1 VVSLS
6 TRSDGD
12 AAKQAAARRIDEARD
27 QTVSLSQRIHG
38 SPEVGYEEEQAAAW
52 LCEALAQV
60 DFDVETQFC
69 GLPTAFRARFG
80 SGPLNVALLAEYD
93 ALPNIGHA
101 CGHNMIAGASF
112 GAATA
117 LAAMADDLGLTVT
130 VLGTPAEETLSRGG
144 KIVMLERGG
153 FDGIHAAMMVH
164 PTPFEVVAPP
174 TLAALAMHIDAR
186 GRPAHASAA
195 PEQGRNAADALTVA
209 QVALGLLRQHMTTDA
224 RISGFVSSAGEAAN
238 IIPAS
243 ASAEYVLRAASLS
256 GLVPLRERVEDCFR
270 AGGIATGCEVTV
282 TGGERPYAEL
292 VSDPVLADLYR
303 ANALAAGRVFTDP
316 SVVGRFM
323 PSTDVGNVSQV
334 IPTIHPYLGL
344 DSWPV
349 VNHQAEF
356 AAACATPA
364 ADDLTVLG
372 ARLLASVAIDMAT
385 SPALRQRL
393 LQPRTDPRP
402 NGPKASPAA
411 NGER

>member
-1 VVSLS
+1 VVNLS
-6 TRSDGD
+6 TRSEVD
-12 AAKQAAARRIDEARD
+12 AAKEEAAGRIEEARD
-27 QTVSLSQRIHG
+27 QMLSLSRRIHG

-52 LCEALAQV
+52 LCEELA
-60 DFDVETQFC
+60 DRNFDVEAQFC

-80 SGPLNVALLAEYD
+80 SGPLNIAFLAEYD
-93 ALPNIGHA
+93 ALPGIGHA
-101 CGHNMIAGASF
+101 CGHNIIAGASF
-112 GAATA
+112 GAATG

-144 KIVMLERGG
+144 KVLMLERGG

-209 QVALGLLRQHMTTDA
+209 QVALGLLRQHVTADA
-224 RISGFVSSAGEAAN
+224 RISGFVTNAGEAAN
-238 IIPAS
+238 IVPAT
-243 ASAEYVLRAASLS
+243 AAAEYVLRAASLD
-256 GLVPLRERVEDCFR
+256 GLVPLRQRVEDCFR
-270 AGGIATGCEVTV
+270 AGGLATGCDVTI

-292 VSDPVLADLYR
+292 ASDPVIADLYR
-303 ANALAAGRVFTDP
+303 ANAEAAGRVFTDP
-316 SVVGRFM
+316 AVMGRFM
-323 PSTDVGNVSQV
+323 PSTDAGNVSQV

-344 DSWPV
+344 DTWPV

-364 ADDLTVLG
+364 ADDVTVLG
-372 ARLLASVAIDMAT
+372 AKLLASVAIDAAT
-385 SPALRQRL
+385 NPDLRRRL
-393 LQPRTDPRP
+393 LAKTADAVPSDKDA
-402 NGPKASPAA
+402 NLAA
-411 NGER
+411 GER